1 MELSERDKKRGMAE
15 FIRLFDEYLERMP
28 PKEFMEVFK
37 KVMEAQFA
45 RVVRG
50 NLRSGLAY
58 LTPSDLVLNF
68 ARYVPVALY
77 DRVVEE
83 HTRRT
88 IDYIEDLLNGGSA

>member
-1 MELSERDKKRGMAE
+1 MAE
-15 FIRLFDEYLERMP
+15 FIRLFDEYLERMSP
-28 PKEFMEVFK
+28 EEFMEVFK

-77 DRVVEE
+77 DRVIEE

-88 IDYIEDLLNGGSA
+88 IDYVEGLLNGNGGET